1 MTQPNL
7 ANQICNDLGFQANT
21 KGKTIPA
28 ASSRVLKR
36 HQASKKFDNSY
47 NYRSVIGKINYFEK
61 CTRPDISYQAHQC
74 ARFVDSPRVEHGEA
88 IKWLGRYI
96 HSTRDKGI
104 IYKPDS
110 SRGLEVYVDADFAGT
125 YDRLDSDNVDTARSR
140 HGYIITYAGMPIIWK
155 SQLQTE
161 IALSST
167 EAEYTGLS
175 YSLREAIPIMDLLTE
190 MKQKGI
196 SISDKKAKVRI
207 KVYEDNAG
215 AIEIAREKKYR
226 PRTKHLNCKLHHF
239 RHRVEVT
246 QEISVHKI
254 DTKEQPADMLTKPL
268 REEDFLRHR
277 TVVMG
282 W

>member
-1 MTQPNL
+1 M
-7 ANQICNDLGFQANT
+7 
-21 KGKTIPA
+21 
-28 ASSRVLKR
+28 
-36 HQASKKFDNSY
+36 
-47 NYRSVIGKINYFEK
+47 
-61 CTRPDISYQAHQC
+61 
-74 ARFVDSPRVEHGEA
+74 
-88 IKWLGRYI
+88 
-96 HSTRDKGI
+96 
-104 IYKPDS
+104 
-110 SRGLEVYVDADFAGT
+110 DADFAGAF
-125 YDRLDSDNVDTARSR
+125 DRLDSDNVDTARSR

-161 IALSST
+161 IALSTT

-196 SISDKKAKVRI
+196 STSDEKPKVHI

-246 QEISVHKI
+246 HEISVHKI
-254 DTKEQPADMLTKPL
+254 DTKDQPADLLTKPL
-268 REEDFLRHR
+268 REEDFTRHR